1 MKLNNNIKLFRIK
14 AGNWTQQQL
23 AEQVGCSRQTINS
36 IETGKF
42 NPSIE
47 LVLRLSKTLNASV
60 EELFFFEQDMHKEK

>member
-1 MKLNNNIKLFRIK
+1 MKLNNNLKLFRIK

-60 EELFFFEQDMHKEK
+60 EELFFFEQEMHEEK